1 MNNVDYLSTAVEIAK
16 EAGETLRQFQE
27 KGFQVEYKG
36 DFDVVTAADRA
47 AEEVVVTRLKARFPN
62 HSIVAE
68 EGSGVDRGSEY
79 LWHVDPLDGTTNFA
93 HGLPVFA
100 VSIGLEKNGESVAGV
115 VYNPIYN
122 ELFAAERGAGAY
134 LNNKRI
140 QVSTVDELE
149 NGLYSTGFPPSS
161 RSRSPNFF
169 YFQQFG
175 VMTHGTR
182 RGGSAAL
189 DICSVASGRLEGFW
203 EIGLKSWDVS
213 GGLVVLL
220 EAGGRVSDIE
230 GGPYLSGG
238 PHVVVSNGL
247 VHQPMLDM
255 FARIRAGDLPAPA
268 APATFGSG
276 LILERLL

>member
-1 MNNVDYLSTAVEIAK
+1 MNNVDYLSIAVEIAK
-16 EAGETLRQFQE
+16 EAGETLRQFHD
-27 KGFQVEYKG
+27 KGVKVEYKG

-47 AEEVVVTRLKARFPN
+47 AEEVVVTRLKSRFPK

-79 LWHVDPLDGTTNFA
+79 VWHVDPLDGTTNFA
-93 HGLPVFA
+93 HGFPLFA

-140 QVSTVDELE
+140 RASTVDKLE
-149 NGLYSTGFPPSS
+149 NGLFATGFPPSN
-161 RSRSPNFF
+161 RGKNPNFY
-169 YFQQFG
+169 YFQQFS
-175 VMTHGTR
+175 VLTHGAR
-182 RGGSAAL
+182 RAGSAAL
-189 DICSVASGRLEGFW
+189 DICAVASGRYEGFW

-220 EAGGRVSDIE
+220 EAGGKVSDMR
-230 GGPYLSGG
+230 GGPYRSGD
-238 PHVVVSNGL
+238 PDMVVSNGL
-247 VHQPMLDM
+247 LHQPMLDL
-255 FARIRAGDLPAPA
+255 FARIRAGDLPAPPPVAPSA
-268 APATFGSG
+268 AG
-276 LILERLL
+276 

>member
-36 DFDVVTAADRA
+36 EFDVVTAADRA
-47 AEEVVVTRLKARFPN
+47 AEEVVVSNLKTRFPN

-68 EGSGVDRGSEY
+68 EGTGVDRGSEY
-79 LWHVDPLDGTTNFA
+79 VWHVDPLDGTTNFA
-93 HGLPVFA
+93 HGLPQFA
-100 VSIGLEKNGESVAGV
+100 VSIGLEKNGQSIAGV

-122 ELFAAERGAGAY
+122 ELFAAERGSGAY

-140 QVSTVDELE
+140 RVSKIDTFE

-161 RSRSPNFF
+161 RTRSPNFF
-169 YFQQFG
+169 FFQQLA
-175 VMTHGTR
+175 VATHGTR
-182 RGGSAAL
+182 RIGSAAL

-213 GGLVVLL
+213 GGIAVLL
-220 EAGGRVSDIE
+220 EAGGRVSDME
-230 GGPYLSGG
+230 GGAYRSGG
-238 PHVVVSNGL
+238 PHVMVTNGL
-247 VHQPMLDM
+247 LHQPMLDM
-255 FARIRAGDLPAPA
+255 FSRIRAGDLPAPL
-268 APATFGSG
+268 PLPPSQ
-276 LILERLL
+276 EN